1 MAKFP
6 VDVDESVTIA
16 APRQRVY
23 AYLWDV
29 VGTPSLREVGGLVGG
44 DRGESPV
51 VRCQHG
57 VGRRPLGVGEEEA
70 GRLESAS
77 STEKLEQGRFEVV
90 HRADDLDRA

>member
-16 APRQRVY
+16 APRERVY

-29 VGTPSLREVGGLVGG
+29 VR
-44 DRGESPV
+44 DRVLE
-51 VRCQHG
+51 
-57 VGRRPLGVGEEEA
+57 LK
-70 GRLESAS
+70 ESAS